1 MQNLPRDL
9 KSWPGWDF
17 YQAETYGFNEDRT
30 DTKVTDSNDVETDET
45 NDGATDGY
53 DDREWI
59 QWPIDSDDST
69 GSEDGF
75 RLRQDF
81 HFNSKKKKE
90 ILICMF
96 KPSLDTCANF

>member
-1 MQNLPRDL
+1 MARLRL
-9 KSWPGWDF
+9 F
-17 YQAETYGFNEDRT
+17 QAETYGFNEDRT

-69 GSEDGF
+69 GSGDGF

-81 HFNSKKKKE
+81 HFKTKRVFLVENERLKF
-90 ILICMF
+90 IICF
-96 KPSLDTCANF
+96 